1 MFYKS
6 RDYIKRTFCGS
17 HIAVLKQGGVFM
29 TYFVGIDIAK
39 YHHDCFVLDHHG
51 EVLNKP
57 FRFDNNFEGF
67 KVFLSVLENLS
78 SSGDKIKIGFEATGH
93 YGNNLKHSLIK
104 SGYDFMEIH
113 PVLIHRFSK
122 SSTLRKTKTDT
133 IDVQLITS
141 YLMSVEYKPYS
152 TEFYHINSLKS
163 LTRSRDALI
172 KERSLQL
179 VRLTNILDTI
189 FPEFKPFFSSSL
201 KSATAQ
207 YLLTNYTTPSK
218 ISRMT
223 QASYDKM
230 KHVLRRTISY
240 ARFSELRDIAK
251 NTVGSHDQLL
261 EFQLHIYLDLYT
273 VLDHHINKIDSL
285 IVSTFSEIKSF
296 IQTIPG
302 IGIISAATILAE
314 IGSVSLFDNPSQLV
328 AFCGLDPAFYQSGQ
342 SEQTGRMVKRGSSYL
357 RKAIMNCAQYTLL
370 HNPHF
375 YDYYRKKRKE
385 GKAHRVA
392 LSHVAKKLIRII
404 FTLETKQVD
413 FNPDEIK

>member
-1 MFYKS
+1 MFYES
-6 RDYIKRTFCGS
+6 RDYMRRTFCGTYT
-17 HIAVLKQGGVFM
+17 AVLKQGGVFM

-39 YHHDCFVLDHHG
+39 YHHDCFILNHHG
-51 EVLNKP
+51 EVFHKP

-67 KVFLSVLENLS
+67 KVFLSVLDALADSNQA
-78 SSGDKIKIGFEATGH
+78 IKIGFESTGH
-93 YGNNLKHSLIK
+93 YGNNLKNSLIQ

-113 PVLIHRFSK
+113 PVLINRFSK
-122 SSTLRKTKTDT
+122 ASTLRKTKTDT

-163 LTRSRDALI
+163 LTRSRDALV

-179 VRLTNILDTI
+179 IRLTTILDKI
-189 FPEFKPFFSSSL
+189 FPEFKPFFSNSL

-207 YLLTNYTTPSK
+207 YLLSNYTTPLKMSH
-218 ISRMT
+218 MT

-230 KHVLRRTISY
+230 NRELRHTISY
-240 ARFSELRDIAK
+240 ARFSALRDIAK
-251 NTVGSHDQLL
+251 NTIGTSDQLL
-261 EFQLHIYLDLYT
+261 EFQLHVYLDLYRS
-273 VLDHHINKIDSL
+273 LDNHIQEMDLL
-285 IVSTFSEIKSF
+285 IVSTFSELESY

-302 IGIISAATILAE
+302 IGIISAATIIAE
-314 IGSVSLFDNPSQLV
+314 IGSVSLFSNPNQLV

-342 SEQTGRMVKRGSSYL
+342 TEQTGRMVKRGSSHL
-357 RKAIMNCAQYTLL
+357 RQAIMNCAQFTLL
-370 HNPHF
+370 HNPNL
-375 YDYYRKKRKE
+375 YDYYRKKRNE

-404 FTLETKQVD
+404 FTLETKHVEY
-413 FNPDEIK
+413 NTEKMK